1 MRLNRLFDF
10 YHPLLTA
17 KQKEYMILY
26 YFEDYS
32 LAEIAQF
39 AHVSRQAVYD
49 NLKRTEQVL
58 ESYEKKLQLYEK
70 FKQRTKLLKDLNES
84 VTNKSKNDQSLILI
98 EQLRELS

>member
-17 KQKEYMILY
+17 KQKEYMVLY

-32 LAEIAQF
+32 LAEIAQY
-39 AHVSRQAVYD
+39 AYVSRQAVYD

-58 ESYEKKLQLYEK
+58 ESYENKLQLYEK

-84 VTNKSKNDQSLILI
+84 VAETTNNEQSLILKI
-98 EQLRELS
+98 GRA

>member
-10 YHPLLTA
+10 YHPLLTT
-17 KQKEYMILY
+17 KQKEYMTLY

-39 AHVSRQAVYD
+39 SDVSRQAVYD

-58 ESYEKKLQLYEK
+58 ETYEDKLRLYEK
-70 FKQRTKLLKDLNES
+70 FKQRTKLLEVLNES
-84 VTNKSKNDQSLILI
+84 VADRAKNNESLILI